1 MGDDE
6 RALSLTRVFYLY
18 ISHCFLTLLPVTRCA
33 SVSVMASRWW
43 GQQIGFTAE
52 ANGCRRDDTMKARMN
67 HAVT

>member
-43 GQQIGFTAE
+43 RQQIGFTAE
-52 ANGCRRDDTMKARMN
+52 ARRLQEG
-67 HAVT
+67 